1 MPLPL
6 TRDLALFIFAVAWF
20 VFGAGTFGAGL
31 LIILNRTLSREVRT
45 VSAQTH
51 RLMQKGLT
59 EQMSGLIGNAS
70 MLVSSVSDLV
80 RTTTGTGVIVMV
92 IGLAMMLC
100 SLYLIM
106 FQIRWPL
113 P

>member
-6 TRDLALFIFAVAWF
+6 TRDLALFVFAVAWF

-31 LIILNRTLSREVRT
+31 LVVLNRTLSREVRA
-45 VSAQTH
+45 VSVQTH

-59 EQMSGLIGNAS
+59 DQMSGLIGNAS
-70 MLVSSVSDLV
+70 MLIASLSDLV
-80 RTTTGTGVIVMV
+80 RTTTGTGIVVMV
-92 IGLAMMLC
+92 IGLGMMLL
-100 SLYLIM
+100 SLYLVM